1 MHATNTSPGKL
12 SCPLNNTS
20 RIMEILFHLPVLL
33 HLLIA
38 FNHPFIIPLF
48 LFLFHSHAHFF
59 FFAQTQCTDVGE
71 VKLFMYV
78 DVPLQL
84 LLVWSVKCVGHCSDV
99 VLIFLHV
106 PKMRKKFVGQLHQPN
121 KVSSVTHVRR

>member
-1 MHATNTSPGKL
+1 
-12 SCPLNNTS
+12 
-20 RIMEILFHLPVLL
+20 MEILFHLPVLL

-78 DVPLQL
+78 DVSADVSA
-84 LLVWSVKCVGHCSDV
+84 LVLTNSWYYRMSVK
-99 VLIFLHV
+99 FNMLHTPN
-106 PKMRKKFVGQLHQPN
+106 PKNHE
-121 KVSSVTHVRR
+121 